1 MRKYW
6 GIWLSLIILFVTV
19 VLFSGCG
26 KESVVAT
33 VNGEKINM
41 SELNIR
47 VDQAAARYGYDLD
60 SEEGKEFVG
69 YLREQILQSMI
80 EEKVILQAAA
90 EKDIAA
96 DKELVDKE
104 LEESKS
110 QFDDQ
115 EEYEEYLKDLK
126 LTEKDLRMYIE
137 HSLILNELF
146 DDITKDVTSTTKDIE
161 QYYQDNQSEFF
172 VPEQVHAY
180 NIVVKTEEE
189 AKEVIKRLDEG
200 ENFEELAVELSIDTT
215 AQSNKGDI
223 GYIKKEDALLEE
235 FKEAAFELEVGQYT
249 KEPIETMY
257 GYHVIK
263 VVDKKEEKHNSFEE
277 VKANLE
283 NRFIFEE
290 KNAVFLEYVDE
301 LKEKAEI
308 IKHLP
313 EEQSVQ
319 EQEGSE
325 DGK

>member
-6 GIWLSLIILFVTV
+6 GIWLSLIILFVTA
-19 VLFSGCG
+19 VLFPGCG

-90 EKDIAA
+90 EKDIVA

-110 QFDDQ
+110 QFGNQ
-115 EEYEEYLKDLK
+115 EEYEAYLKELK

-189 AKEVIKRLDEG
+189 AKDVIKRLDEG
-200 ENFEELAVELSIDTT
+200 ESFEELAVELSIDTT
-215 AQSNKGDI
+215 AQSNRGDI
-223 GYIKKEDALLEE
+223 GYITKEDALLEE
-235 FKEAAFELEVGQYT
+235 FKEAAFQLEVGQYT
-249 KEPIETMY
+249 KEPIGTMY

-263 VVDKKEEKHNSFEE
+263 VVDKKEAKHNSFEE
-277 VKANLE
+277 VKVNLE

-313 EEQSVQ
+313 DEQSAE